1 MARDYYTLAPDRMY
15 RIGQH
20 FTPGRAGAKI
30 EFITRHHLMSISQG
44 EYVVDKIWNTRQAS
58 AHHIIGPDGRWVQ
71 AVYDRDTAWANANQ
85 WANQR
90 TIAIE
95 HANSTGRAPGATDF
109 NDASWNIS
117 DATIINGARVA
128 AAYCLY
134 FGLGRPVYGKNIR
147 DHFEFTST
155 GCPVHLQGP
164 HPKNSWGGRAGK
176 YHEKWMQE
184 AQHFYDLLK
193 ARQVNPDGTLKAGST
208 SGRALPAKPAPA
220 EKLLD
225 YPRDQVKQDTFYNCG
240 PASVQTVVRAA
251 TGNLVSEAELGRQL
265 RTTRNGTDYI
275 GQFPAVLNRHIP
287 GARYAHRDMP
297 TDPPTPEQKERLW
310 RDLTGSINAGHGVVA
325 NIVAPP
331 SNYPRAVWPSTQ
343 NLAYSGGTVYHYVAV
358 MGYAGE
364 GAGRRVWL
372 ADSGFAPYGCWISF
386 DQLST
391 LVPPKGYAYST
402 TPSRKAGFLM
412 ALSDQEQK
420 DLQKKINDIHHEL
433 TERFQ
438 SRYVGPDGQRST
450 FRDTLVGYVLEADRK
465 LEDMHRNNL
474 PAIWNAVKSLIARKG
489 K

>member
-1 MARDYYTLAPDRMY
+1 MARDYYRLEPDRMY

-20 FTPGRAGAKI
+20 YTPGRAGAKI
-30 EFITRHHLMSISQG
+30 EFITRHHLMYIG
-44 EYVVDKIWNTRQAS
+44 EGEAVVDKIWNTRQAS
-58 AHHIIGPDGRWVQ
+58 AHHVIGPTGRWVQ

-109 NDASWNIS
+109 NAASWNIS
-117 DATIINGARVA
+117 DETIITGARVG
-128 AAYCLY
+128 AAYCLAEK
-134 FGLGRPVYGKNIR
+134 LGKPVYGKTIR

-176 YHEKWMQE
+176 YHHPWMEE
-184 AQHFYDLLK
+184 AVWFYDQLDKKL
-193 ARQVNPDGTLKAGST
+193 VHPDGTPVKMGFA
-208 SGRALPAKPAPA
+208 PPKKPAPKPA

-251 TGNLVSEAELGRQL
+251 TGNLITELELGRQL

-287 GARYAHRDMP
+287 GARYTHWDMP

-310 RDLTGSINAGHGVVA
+310 RDLTASINAGHGVVA

-364 GAGRRVWL
+364 GAGRRVWF
-372 ADSGFAPYGCWISF
+372 ADSGFSPHGCWISF
-386 DQLST
+386 NQLST
-391 LVPPKGYAYST
+391 LIPPKGYAYST
-402 TPSRKAGFLM
+402 TPPPRKAGFLM
-412 ALSDQEQK
+412 ALSDQEQE
-420 DLQKKINDIHHEL
+420 DLKKKIDTIHHEL

-450 FRDTLVGYVLEADRK
+450 FRDTLIGYVLEADRK
-465 LEDMHRNNL
+465 LEDVHRNNL
-474 PAIWNAVKSLIARKG
+474 PTIWNAVKALTARKG